1 MPNKILRTLIYDD
14 AQKERKVIGQDQ
26 IAAITEPVV
35 ILGDP
40 GLGKSVLTQ
49 MLGEQPGMKY
59 YRAGTFVRSANPGSM
74 ITGSERIII
83 DGLDEIAS
91 TALGGGVEL
100 VLKQL
105 SAMGSP
111 PFIFYFAA
119 KPTGGGRR
127 IASRSRMTI
136 QQPPCCSICCPLTA
150 MTRMPS
156 CQMSFLRSTLAT
168 FWTISG
174 AAGWRTSTEIR

>member
-111 PFIFYFAA
+111 PFILSCREADWRGA
-119 KPTGGGRR
+119 TDR
-127 IASRSRMTI
+127 IKIEDDYSTT
-136 QQPPCCSICCPLTA
+136 PCCSICCPLTA